1 MDINHDTPATVI
13 CAWCRTVLNDGV
25 GPASHGV
32 CPICLEQQLDGL
44 ALVPYQDVPGQ
55 LPGGTE
61 PSDADSHD
69 ADPTHADRTHQGPH
83 EMDVA

>member
-1 MDINHDTPATVI
+1 MDTNHDTPATVI

-44 ALVPYQDVPGQ
+44 ALVPYQDVPGHH
-55 LPGGTE
+55 PGTE
-61 PSDADSHD
+61 PSDADSRD
-69 ADPTHADRTHQGPH
+69 ADPTHQGPP

>member
-1 MDINHDTPATVI
+1 MDTNHDTPATVI

-32 CPICLEQQLDGL
+32 CPVCLEQQLDGL
-44 ALVPYQDVPGQ
+44 ALVPFQDTPTD
-55 LPGGTE
+55 TE
-61 PSDADSHD
+61 TGDT
-69 ADPTHADRTHQGPH
+69 DPRHADRTHQGPH

>member
-1 MDINHDTPATVI
+1 MDTNHNTPATVI

-32 CPICLEQQLDGL
+32 CPVCLEQQLDAL
-44 ALVPYQDVPGQ
+44 ALVPFQDTP
-55 LPGGTE
+55 T
-61 PSDADSHD
+61 DT
-69 ADPTHADRTHQGPH
+69 DPAHTDPRHADRTHQGPH

>member
-1 MDINHDTPATVI
+1 MDTNHDTPATVI

-32 CPICLEQQLDGL
+32 CPVCLEQQLDGL
-44 ALVPYQDVPGQ
+44 ALVPYQDFPGHHS
-55 LPGGTE
+55 GSTE
-61 PSDADSHD
+61 RSD